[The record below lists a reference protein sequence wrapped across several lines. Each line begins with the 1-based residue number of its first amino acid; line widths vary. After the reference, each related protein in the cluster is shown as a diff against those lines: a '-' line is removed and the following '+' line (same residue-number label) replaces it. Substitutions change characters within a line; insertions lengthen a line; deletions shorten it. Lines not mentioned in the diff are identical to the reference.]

1 MMNPVICAAKI
12 AGVPARNSVS
22 RFLNYAHLNFTAK
35 FKKLPVQIKAIKMPK
50 TFKVKNPWGEG
61 ELKGKAGDYLVTN
74 LFSGEQYPI
83 QPKVLKEKYEPLIYQ
98 TRTDKD
104 VFINADLPK
113 GKSILS
119 REGLEKTTLNG
130 IQAMEAIDGAG
141 KPYPIPGDYFLKAY
155 EAVDEEGRKIVAKL
169 KTLLPKA
176 N

>member
-1 MMNPVICAAKI
+1 MCRKRRQIMMNPVICAAKI

-22 RFLNYAHLNFTAK
+22 RFLNYARLNFTAK

-130 IQAMEAIDGAG
+130 IQAMEANDGAG
-141 KPYPIPGDYFLKAY
+141 KPNPIPGVYFLKPY
-155 EAVDEEGRKIVAKL
+155 EALDDEGIQIVA
-169 KTLLPKA
+169 
-176 N
+176 